1 MNFWQAFEKSLI
13 LQGILTVTLAGALV
27 YLTVTGQDVPDVLS
41 VSFGTVIGY
50 FFANKSE
57 TLSQKHIESLEQIR
71 TAKEK

>member
-13 LQGILTVTLAGALV
+13 LQGILTVALSGAV
-27 YLTVTGQDVPDVLS
+27 IYLTTTGQAVPDVLS

-57 TLSQKHIESLEQIR
+57 TLSQKHVEALEQIR
-71 TAKEK
+71 TAKRE